1 MLEFDADRVEAN
13 ARQADT
19 EDLLDRITAYR
30 AGMEPGAVALIE
42 EELARRGIG
51 SDEIEAHALQCR
63 DECLYHA
70 DGTALMCSF
79 CRRPAVAEGWGW
91 HWVFELV
98 PLLPR
103 RLRYCAEHVNGV

>member
-1 MLEFDADRVEAN
+1 MEWNEQKVRANVEQAETDDLMDRV
-13 ARQADT
+13 
-19 EDLLDRITAYR
+19 TAYR

-42 EELARRGIG
+42 KELMRRGIT
-51 SDEIEAHALQCR
+51 SAEIEAHAFECR
-63 DECLYHA
+63 DECLFHA

-103 RLRYCAEHVNGV
+103 RFRYCAEHATSD